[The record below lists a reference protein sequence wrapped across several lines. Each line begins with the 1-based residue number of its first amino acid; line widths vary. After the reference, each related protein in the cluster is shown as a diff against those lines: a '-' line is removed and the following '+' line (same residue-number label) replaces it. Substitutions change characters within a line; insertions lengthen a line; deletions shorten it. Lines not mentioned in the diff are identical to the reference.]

1 MSQSPA
7 CSAWVQGALH
17 RKFSQGITPRA
28 ATGAAADGCAN
39 SCGPPALCTRRSGKP
54 PQLHPQTKGTLTAE
68 EIFGL
73 AALLNS
79 HLIDAWFRSTNG
91 NTQVSA
97 TELRAMPLPPLE
109 AIHAIGREAMHSKSL
124 AELDEMAERLTTS
137 REREIA

>member
-1 MSQSPA
+1 MVAPILA
-7 CSAWVQGALH
+7 DHLPFA
-17 RKFSQGITPRA
+17 RA
-28 ATGAAADGCAN
+28 GLEN
-39 SCGPPALCTRRSGKP
+39 HLNYIHKP
-54 PQLHPQTKGTLTAE
+54 KGNLTAE

-91 NTQVSA
+91 STQVSA

>member
-1 MSQSPA
+1 M
-7 CSAWVQGALH
+7 
-17 RKFSQGITPRA
+17 
-28 ATGAAADGCAN
+28 
-39 SCGPPALCTRRSGKP
+39 
-54 PQLHPQTKGTLTAE
+54 
-68 EIFGL
+68 
-73 AALLNS
+73 LNS